1 MKQMVNVGKMIEYLL
16 CERNMTNREL
26 AYRTGVTEVTI
37 GRYIKGMREPN
48 ATNLANIAEVLGVT
62 TDYLL
67 GNTQEPKGKGVSVP
81 ILGRVVAGIP
91 IESVEDILDYEE
103 ITPELANTG
112 TFFALK
118 IQGASMEPRIV
129 EGDIVIVKQQSDIEN
144 GDIAIVPVNSHE
156 ATVKKVNKHQ
166 DGILLSAFN
175 PKVYSPTFYNNK
187 QIEELPVQ
195 IIGKVVELRGKF

>member
-16 CERNMTNREL
+16 CEQNMTNREL

-37 GRYIKGMREPN
+37 GRYIKGTREPN
-48 ATNLANIAEVLGVT
+48 ATNLANIADVLGVT

-67 GNTQEPKGKGVSVP
+67 GNTQEPKGKGVSIP
-81 ILGRVVAGIP
+81 ILGKVVAGIP
-91 IESVEDILDYEE
+91 IEAVEDILDYEE
-103 ITPELANTG
+103 ITPELARTG
-112 TFFALK
+112 TFFAVK
-118 IQGASMEPRIV
+118 IQGACMEPRII

-144 GDIAIVPVNSHE
+144 GDIAIVLVNGHE

-175 PKVYSPTFYNNK
+175 PTVYSPTFYNNK

>member
-1 MKQMVNVGKMIEYLL
+1 MKTFGQILKEL
-16 CERNMTNREL
+16 RNIH
-26 AYRTGVTEVTI
+26 GVTGEELGKAISVSRNAISNWENNRRTPDSNM
-37 GRYIKGMREPN
+37 IKDI
-48 ATNLANIAEVLGVT
+48 ANYFNVS

-67 GNTQEPKGKGVSVP
+67 GYSQEPKRKGVMIPV
-81 ILGRVVAGIP
+81 LGKVIAGIP
-91 IESVEDILDYEE
+91 IEAVEEILDYEE
-103 ITPELANTG
+103 ITPELAKTG
-112 TFFALK
+112 AFFALK
-118 IQGASMEPRIV
+118 IQGTSMEPRII

-144 GDIAIVPVNSHE
+144 GDIAIVLVNGHE

-175 PKVYSPTFYNNK
+175 PTVYSPTFYNNK

>member
-1 MKQMVNVGKMIEYLL
+1 MVNVGKMIEYLL
-16 CERNMTNREL
+16 CEQNMTNREL

-37 GRYIKGMREPN
+37 GRYIKGTREPN
-48 ATNLANIAEVLGVT
+48 ATNLANIADVLGVT

-67 GNTQEPKGKGVSVP
+67 GNTQEPKGKGVSIP
-81 ILGRVVAGIP
+81 ILGKVVAGIP
-91 IESVEDILDYEE
+91 IEAVEDILDYEE

-112 TFFALK
+112 TFFAVK
-118 IQGASMEPRIV
+118 IQGASMEPRII

-144 GDIAIVPVNSHE
+144 GDIAIVLVNGHE
-156 ATVKKVNKHQ
+156 ATVKKVHKHQ

-175 PKVYSPTFYNNK
+175 PTVYSPTFYNNK